1 MRADPDDVIS
11 RDTRRSR
18 FPLVELVLALAVIA
32 GLVIFW
38 FWSEE
43 KPAETAAS
51 LPPVVVPAV
60 VPELPPTPDIPERE
74 EAVTV
79 TVPDATAA
87 ESDATAAGQIP
98 QDAAAQQ
105 IPVDGDAV
113 LRQQVAAA
121 GAGNLLSKLASNEH
135 PLDVT
140 AALVDALGRGIIL
153 RKMLPTEPLT
163 QAFSVERQGDLL
175 FMGADSYRRY
185 DSHANAIAALNVG
198 VMVETFHTL
207 RPLYKQ
213 AFEQLGLDPNDFDN
227 AVIRA
232 LDMILAT
239 PEIAEPIALNTKS
252 VVYIYADP
260 ALESLPALQK
270 QLLRMG
276 PDNIRRIKQTA
287 RALREGLLAQ

>member
-11 RDTRRSR
+11 REPRRSK
-18 FPLVELVLALAVIA
+18 FPFVELVLALAVIA
-32 GLVIFW
+32 GLVAFW

-43 KPAETAAS
+43 KPAETTAS
-51 LPPVVVPAV
+51 LPPVVVPASG
-60 VPELPPTPDIPERE
+60 PELPPTPDIPERE

-79 TVPDATAA
+79 TIPDAAVV
-87 ESDATAAGQIP
+87 ESDEL
-98 QDAAAQQ
+98 AAQQ
-105 IPVDGDAV
+105 IAQETSALQTPVDGDAL

-121 GAGNLLSKLASNEH
+121 GASSLVSKLASSEH
-135 PLDVT
+135 PLDLT

-153 RKMLPTEPLT
+153 RKMLPSEPLK
-163 QAFSVERQGDLL
+163 QAFSAQRQGDLL
-175 FMGADSYRRY
+175 FMGTDSYRRY
-185 DSHANAIAALNVG
+185 DSHADAIAALNVG

-213 AFEQLGLDPNDFDN
+213 AFEQLGLDPEDFDN

-239 PEIAEPIALNTKS
+239 PEIEGPIELNTKS
-252 VVYIYADP
+252 VVYVYADP
-260 ALESLPALQK
+260 ALEALPALQK

-276 PDNIRRIKQTA
+276 PDNIRRVKQTA

>member
-11 RDTRRSR
+11 RETRRSR
-18 FPLVELVLALAVIA
+18 FPFVELVLALAVIA

-43 KPAETAAS
+43 KPVETAAS

-60 VPELPPTPDIPERE
+60 VPDLPPTPDIPERE
-74 EAVTV
+74 AAATV
-79 TVPDATAA
+79 TVPDATGA
-87 ESDATAAGQIP
+87 ESDALAAGQIP
-98 QDAAAQQ
+98 QEAAAQQ
-105 IPVDGDAV
+105 TPVDGDAV

-121 GAGNLLSKLASNEH
+121 GAANLLSKLPSSEH
-135 PLDVT
+135 PLDLT

-153 RKMLPTEPLT
+153 RKMLPIEPLG
-163 QAFSVERQGDLL
+163 QAFSVERQGDML

-185 DSHANAIAALNVG
+185 DSHTDAIAALNVG

-213 AFEQLGLDPNDFDN
+213 AFEQLGLDPDDFDN

-239 PEIAEPIALNTKS
+239 PEIEGPIALNTKS

-260 ALESLPALQK
+260 ALETLPAVQK

>member
-18 FPLVELVLALAVIA
+18 FPFVELVLALAVIA

-43 KPAETAAS
+43 KPAETETAAS

-79 TVPDATAA
+79 PDATAA
-87 ESDATAAGQIP
+87 ESDALAAGQIP

-287 RALREGLLAQ
+287 RALRERLLAQ

>member
-18 FPLVELVLALAVIA
+18 FPFVELVLALAVIA
-32 GLVIFW
+32 GLVFFW

-43 KPAETAAS
+43 KPAETTAS

-60 VPELPPTPDIPERE
+60 APELPPTPDIPERE

-79 TVPDATAA
+79 TVPDNSVAESEGEVAEQIAPEATA
-87 ESDATAAGQIP
+87 
-98 QDAAAQQ
+98 QQ
-105 IPVDGDAV
+105 TPVDGDA
-113 LRQQVAAA
+113 LLLQQVAAA
-121 GAGNLLSKLASNEH
+121 GANSLLSRLSSSEH

-153 RKMLPTEPLT
+153 RKMLPAEPLK
-163 QAFSVERQGDLL
+163 QAFSAQRQGDML

-185 DSHANAIAALNVG
+185 DSHTDAIAALNVG

-207 RPLYKQ
+207 RPQYKQ
-213 AFEQLGLDPNDFDN
+213 AFEQLGLDPDDFDN
-227 AVIRA
+227 AVIRT

-239 PEIAEPIALNTKS
+239 PEIEEPIALSIKS

-260 ALESLPALQK
+260 ALESLPAVQK